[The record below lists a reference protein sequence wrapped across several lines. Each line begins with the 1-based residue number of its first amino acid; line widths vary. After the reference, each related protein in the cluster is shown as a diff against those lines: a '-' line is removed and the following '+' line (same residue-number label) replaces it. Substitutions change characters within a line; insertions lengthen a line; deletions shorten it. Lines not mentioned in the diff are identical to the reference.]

1 MTTGV
6 RRTLGSVIGVAL
18 AAWLVAG
25 CTTLPAPRGESDTA
39 LVIPVE
45 KDQSTEGTSTFGYY
59 EVSIARSGDESFHH
73 SVNVYANS
81 DVEVITGLK
90 PGSYYF
96 ESYRF
101 HYKDGGTG
109 SRGDVG
115 GSFLL
120 KAGSITI
127 SPKVFRVVLF
137 KKDEDAS
144 QEWMGIRWSDTN
156 EQQRQKMVR
165 QLEESENFGAW
176 DIVGGDD

>member
-18 AAWLVAG
+18 AVWLVAG

-45 KDQSTEGTSTFGYY
+45 KDQSTEGTSAFGYY
-59 EVSIARSGDESFHH
+59 EVSIARSGD
-73 SVNVYANS
+73 
-81 DVEVITGLK
+81 
-90 PGSYYF
+90 
-96 ESYRF
+96 
-101 HYKDGGTG
+101 
-109 SRGDVG
+109 VG
-115 GSFLL
+115 GSFVL
-120 KAGSITI
+120 KPGSITI

-156 EQQRQKMVR
+156 EQQRQKVVK

-176 DIVGGDD
+176 GIVGDDD